1 MITLATLR
9 TKTAKE
15 LGALAKDYGV
25 AGAASLR
32 KDDLIQAILKANK
45 AEQSRAR
52 RQAKS
57 ASVEAKKVAR
67 TGAKKSQTRSAS
79 AKPGTSKT
87 GPSKTG
93 GASKTAGKSKTGAVA
108 KSNGAAKS
116 GTGKKSGTS
125 KTGAAV
131 ASAKAPVSRGASKPA
146 ASAAPVKPAAKTKE
160 AAKPAPAAPAK
171 PAPKPE
177 VSRRPEVS
185 QRPEPPKSVPKPPSR
200 PSRAHRT
207 PSGSEVGPLVNT
219 PATQKLVQMSSSE
232 REALKDLSGRHRH
245 ELGES
250 GSVREDR
257 VVLLVR
263 DAYWLQA
270 NWQVTRQSVE
280 RAQASMAEH
289 WHTARP
295 VLRLYEVDGGST
307 TGAAER
313 PLRDIEIH
321 GGVHNWY
328 LDVAGSPKSL
338 MVAIGYLGGN
348 GKFHAITRSNR
359 VTTPAPNSADVID
372 EHWSDIAE
380 NYEKIY
386 AQSGGG
392 PDSGGSSALQDVFE
406 EQLRRPMG
414 SSFASRYGINPE
426 GELPGAR
433 DFDFEVDA
441 EMVIFGKAP
450 AEARVT
456 MGGEPIKLRDD
467 GSFTVRVAMPDRR
480 QVIPITAASTDGFEQ
495 RTIVLAIERNTKV
508 MEPKLREDV
517 D

>member
-15 LGALAKDYGV
+15 LGALAKDLGV
-25 AGAASLR
+25 SGAASLR
-32 KDDLIQAILKANK
+32 KDDLVQAVLKAHK

-67 TGAKKSQTRSAS
+67 TGAKKSATRPAAEKSGKPKTGATAKTAGVAKKSDASKSGAVAAKASAARGSSKPTAS
-79 AKPGTSKT
+79 AKP
-87 GPSKTG
+87 
-93 GASKTAGKSKTGAVA
+93 
-108 KSNGAAKS
+108 AAKGK
-116 GTGKKSGTS
+116 GT
-125 KTGAAV
+125 
-131 ASAKAPVSRGASKPA
+131 
-146 ASAAPVKPAAKTKE
+146 
-160 AAKPAPAAPAK
+160 AAKPATAAAAKSASPAK
-171 PAPKPE
+171 PD
-177 VSRRPEVS
+177 VSK
-185 QRPEPPKSVPKPPSR
+185 RPEPPKSVAKPASR

-207 PSGSEVGPLVNT
+207 PSGSEIGPVVNT
-219 PATQKLVQMSSSE
+219 PAAQRLVQMSSSE
-232 REALKDLSGRHRH
+232 RDALKDLSGRHRH

-250 GSVREDR
+250 GAVREDR

-270 NWQVTRQSVE
+270 NWQITRQSVE

-307 TGAAER
+307 TGASER
-313 PLRDIEIH
+313 PMRDVEIH
-321 GGVHNWY
+321 GGVNNWY
-328 LDVAGSPKSL
+328 LDVAGSPRSL

-359 VTTPAPNSADVID
+359 VTTPAPNSADVLD

-392 PDSGGSSALQDVFE
+392 AENGGHSALQEVFE

-414 SSFASRYGINPE
+414 STFASRYGINPE

-433 DFDFEVDA
+433 DFEFEVDA

-456 MGGEPIKLRDD
+456 MSGEPIKLRED
-467 GSFTVRVAMPDRR
+467 GSFTVRVVMPDRR

>member
-1 MITLATLR
+1 LITLASLR

-15 LGALAKDYGV
+15 LGALAKDLGV
-25 AGAASLR
+25 SGAASLR
-32 KDDLIQAILKANK
+32 KDDLVQAVLKAHK

-67 TGAKKSQTRSAS
+67 TGAKKSVARSAPEK
-79 AKPGTSKT
+79 AGKPTT
-87 GPSKTG
+87 GA
-93 GASKTAGKSKTGAVA
+93 ASKTAG
-108 KSNGAAKS
+108 AARK
-116 GTGKKSGTS
+116 GGTS
-125 KTGAAV
+125 KTSAPV
-131 ASAKAPVSRGASKPA
+131 AAKAP
-146 ASAAPVKPAAKTKE
+146 AAKGSAKPTA
-160 AAKPAPAAPAK
+160 AAKPAPQAKEVPAKAAPA
-171 PAPKPE
+171 PAAKSAPAAKPE
-177 VSRRPEVS
+177 TAK
-185 QRPEPPKSVPKPPSR
+185 RPEPPKSVAKPASR

-207 PSGSEVGPLVNT
+207 PSGSEVGPLANT
-219 PATQKLVQMSSSE
+219 PAAQRLVQMSSSE

-250 GSVREDR
+250 GMVREDR

-307 TGAAER
+307 TGASER
-313 PLRDIEIH
+313 PMRDVEIH
-321 GGVHNWY
+321 GGVNNWY
-328 LDVAGSPKSL
+328 LDVAGSPRSL

-359 VTTPAPNSADVID
+359 ITTPAPNSADVLN

-392 PDSGGSSALQDVFE
+392 VENGGHSALQEVFE

-433 DFDFEVDA
+433 DFEFQVDA
-441 EMVIFGKAP
+441 EMVIFGSAP

-456 MGGEPIKLRDD
+456 MSGEPIKLRED

-480 QVIPITAASTDGFEQ
+480 QVIPITASSTDGFEQ

>member
-1 MITLATLR
+1 LITLATLR

-15 LGALAKDYGV
+15 LGALAKDHGV

-32 KDDLIQAILKANK
+32 KDDLIQAILKAHK
-45 AEQSRAR
+45 ARQSRAR

-67 TGAKKSQTRSAS
+67 TGAKKIQTRSAS
-79 AKPGTSKT
+79 AKSGTSKT
-87 GPSKTG
+87 GPAAKP
-93 GASKTAGKSKTGAVA
+93 ASKSKTGAVA
-108 KSNGAAKS
+108 KASDAS
-116 GTGKKSGTS
+116 KKSGSAGGKS

-131 ASAKAPVSRGASKPA
+131 ASAKAPASRPASKPA
-146 ASAAPVKPAAKTKE
+146 ASAAPVKPAGKSKE
-160 AAKPAPAAPAK
+160 AAKPAPAASAK
-171 PAPKPE
+171 PASKPE
-177 VSRRPEVS
+177 VI
-185 QRPEPPKSVPKPPSR
+185 QRSEQPKSVPKPPSR

-207 PSGSEVGPLVNT
+207 PSGSEIGPLVNT
-219 PATQKLVQMSSSE
+219 PAAQKLVQMSSSE

-250 GSVREDR
+250 ASVREDR

-280 RAQASMAEH
+280 RAQAAMAEH
-289 WHTARP
+289 WHTSRP

-321 GGVHNWY
+321 GGVNNWY
-328 LDVAGSPKSL
+328 LDVAGSPRSL
-338 MVAIGYLGGN
+338 MAAIGYLGGN

-392 PDSGGSSALQDVFE
+392 PESGGSSALQEVFE

-433 DFDFEVDA
+433 DFDFEIDA

-450 AEARVT
+450 AESRVT
-456 MGGEPIKLRDD
+456 MSGEPIKLRED

>member
-1 MITLATLR
+1 MITLASLR
-9 TKTAKE
+9 SKSAKE
-15 LGALAKDYGV
+15 LGALAKKYGV
-25 AGAASLR
+25 SGAGSLR
-32 KDDLIQAILKANK
+32 KDDLIQAVLKAHK
-45 AEQSRAR
+45 AEESRAR
-52 RQAKS
+52 RKAKS

-67 TGAKKSQTRSAS
+67 TGAKTSPTAS
-79 AKPGTSKT
+79 AGKASKA
-87 GPSKTG
+87 KTG
-93 GASKTAGKSKTGAVA
+93 GASKTASASKPVSRSKSTPVSKAAPSKPEKSKVV
-108 KSNGAAKS
+108 AAKS
-116 GTGKKSGTS
+116 ASPAK
-125 KTGAAV
+125 AAP
-131 ASAKAPVSRGASKPA
+131 AAKAPAKMKE
-146 ASAAPVKPAAKTKE
+146 APVKPAAKGS
-160 AAKPAPAAPAK
+160 AKPAPASKPATAEKTAPAAK
-171 PAPKPE
+171 PISKLPE
-177 VSRRPEVS
+177 PRRPS
-185 QRPEPPKSVPKPPSR
+185 GKSTTR
-200 PSRAHRT
+200 SRAHAT
-207 PSGSEVGPLVNT
+207 PSGGEVGPVSNV
-219 PATQKLVQMSSSE
+219 PAAQRLMQMSAPE
-232 REALKDLSGRHRH
+232 RDALKDLSGKHRH

-250 GSVREDR
+250 GSVKEDR

-307 TGAAER
+307 TGSSER
-313 PLRDIEIH
+313 PLRDVEIH

-328 LDVAGSPKSL
+328 IDVAGSPRSL
-338 MVAIGYLGGN
+338 MVALGYLGGN

-359 VTTPAPNSADVID
+359 ITTPAPNSADVMD
-372 EHWSDIAE
+372 EHWADIAE

-392 PDSGGSSALQDVFE
+392 VEGPSALQEVFE

-456 MGGEPIKLRDD
+456 MSGEPIKIRED

-495 RTIVLAIERNTKV
+495 RTIVLAVERNTKV